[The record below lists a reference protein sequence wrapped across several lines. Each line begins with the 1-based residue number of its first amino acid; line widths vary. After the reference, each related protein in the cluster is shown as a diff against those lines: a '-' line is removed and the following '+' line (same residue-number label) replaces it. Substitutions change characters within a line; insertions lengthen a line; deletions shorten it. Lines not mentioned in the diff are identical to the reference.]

1 MNRRS
6 KEKLYFLVFRACGAL
21 VVLTLLTII
30 AYIVIGGWS
39 VISWDFLTQPPKAA
53 NTEGGISTPLLGTLY
68 LMAIVF
74 AFAIPIG
81 ILSAVYLV
89 EYQKSGN
96 VRSLWRIT
104 VANLAGVPSIVY
116 GLLGLGFF
124 VYFLSFGPSL
134 AAAGLTLGILVLPI
148 VISASREAIQAVPQ
162 SVREASLALGA
173 TKWET
178 VRYHV
183 LPYSAPGILTGVILS
198 LSRAAG
204 ETAPILLTG
213 AAFYMA
219 GRPDSLF
226 SQFMALPYYIYSVAT
241 QTMSGMSGSP
251 MVYGAALVLLALV
264 MGMNIVAIIIRKRYR
279 ERYRW

>member
-1 MNRRS
+1 MNRQF
-6 KEKLYFLVFRACGAL
+6 KEKLYFTLFRACGAL
-21 VVLTLLTII
+21 VVITLAVII

-39 VISWDFLTQPPKAA
+39 ALSWDFLTQPPKAA
-53 NTEGGISTPLLGTLY
+53 NTEGGISTPLIGTLY

-74 AFAIPIG
+74 VFAIPIG

-89 EYQKSGN
+89 EYQRSGN
-96 VRSLWRIT
+96 VRSLWRII

-116 GLLGLGFF
+116 GLLGLGLF
-124 VYFLSFGPSL
+124 VYFLGFGGSL
-134 AAAGLTLGILVLPI
+134 IAAGLTLGVLVLPI
-148 VISASREAIQAVPQ
+148 VISASREAIQAVPP
-162 SVREASLALGA
+162 SVREASIALGA
-173 TKWET
+173 TKWQT
-178 VRYHV
+178 IQHHV
-183 LPYSAPGILTGVILS
+183 LPYSMPGILTGVILS

-219 GRPDSLF
+219 GTPDSLF
-226 SQFMALPYYIYSVAT
+226 SKFTALPYYIYASAT

-251 MVYGAALVLLALV
+251 LVYGAALVLLALV